1 MNMIAPGH
9 GTAGTEVP
17 HLMQTTGRKISISAA
32 QSWRTR
38 LALAGTDLYETMR
51 LWRLVLALSFMD
63 IKLRYRGSLLG
74 PFWLTLSTAVMIGA
88 MGVLYATLFHQNVA
102 AYLPFLSFSLIFWNF
117 LSTLTGEGGTAFTA
131 VEGMIRAQRMPFS
144 LHAARVVVRNLFVLA
159 HNLVV
164 IVVVFAIFR
173 IVPSEA
179 VISVIPALLLWLLD
193 GMAACLLLGVL
204 GARFRDIPPIVAS
217 LLQIAFYITPVLW
230 SPTMV
235 MHRHIGR
242 VLVQWNP
249 FYAML
254 EILRG
259 PLLGNPLNH
268 MAWAVAL
275 GYSALLLLLSAL
287 VFTRARARI
296 AYWI

>member
-1 MNMIAPGH
+1 M
-9 GTAGTEVP
+9 
-17 HLMQTTGRKISISAA
+17 SISAA
-32 QSWRTR
+32 QGWGRR
-38 LALAGTDLYETMR
+38 FALATADLGETAH

-63 IKLRYRGSLLG
+63 IKLRYRGSVLG

-88 MGVLYATLFHQNVA
+88 IGFLYAGLFHQDVA
-102 AYLPFLSFSLIFWNF
+102 KYLPYLSISLVFWGF
-117 LSTLTGEGGTAFTA
+117 LSTLTAEGGTSFSAA
-131 VEGMIRAQRMPFS
+131 EGMIRAQRMPLS
-144 LHAARVVVRNLFVLA
+144 LHAARVVMRNLFILA

-173 IVPSEA
+173 VVPSPA
-179 VISVIPALLLWLLD
+179 VISVIPALLLWLVD
-193 GMAACLLLGVL
+193 GMAVCLLLGVF

-217 LLQIAFYITPVLW
+217 VVQIAFYVTPIIW

-242 VLVQWNP
+242 VLVEWNP
-249 FYAML
+249 FYAL
-254 EILRG
+254 LQILRG
-259 PLLGNPLNH
+259 PLLGAPLEPA
-268 MAWAVAL
+268 AWGVAL